1 MANFPTIK
9 SPWQLGRYLI
19 FLLILTAPLWL
30 SACELG
36 GDGALLSEVKLDNP
50 ALVLDGKGGPK
61 VINLSY
67 RVGKQSQVSL
77 SLSGPG
83 GVNFELRQNEGRPL
97 GEYSTQI
104 NGIIEQQIEGLPQ
117 RRLLPDG
124 LYQFILTAKS
134 EGEQAKEQGQFSISG
149 NPSGGA
155 PEVSGLSAHPTV
167 ISPNFD
173 AIDDEATLNWRTS
186 RPATVTVSIS
196 GKNSLNKTL
205 TTLKNQ
211 PAQEDKIQF
220 NGLDL
225 QNKPLPDGTYTYTIT
240 ASDAYGQE
248 TRKAAQIEV
257 KGGGVPQVRVTSV
270 DITPAEIIK
279 GNEVTVKV
287 RVKNTGKVAVRSQ
300 GPDSG
305 YSYSSQDVYSSIAVN
320 GQKFDEQ
327 AGYWRI
333 GVDFEANASAGAV
346 RYPWRWG
353 FGKEYLQPGEEAEIV
368 GKIRIERPEQKI
380 TLYVGLIQEKISL
393 QADRLRVTQVKITY

>member
-9 SPWQLGRYLI
+9 SPRQLGRYFL
-19 FLLILTAPLWL
+19 FLLMLTAPLWL
-30 SACELG
+30 AGCGLG
-36 GDGALLSEVKLDNP
+36 GDGNLLSEVKLDSP

-61 VINLSY
+61 IINLSY

-83 GVNFELRQNEGRPL
+83 GLNYELRQNEGRPP
-97 GEYSTQI
+97 GDYSTQI
-104 NGIIEQQIEGLPQ
+104 NGIIEQQVEGLQQ

-124 LYQFILTAKS
+124 VYQFILTAKN
-134 EGEQAKEQGQFSISG
+134 EGEQAREQGQFSISG

-155 PEVSGLSAHPTV
+155 PEVSGLSAFPPV

-173 AIDDEATLNWRTS
+173 AVADEATLNWRTS
-186 RPATVTVSIS
+186 RPTTVTVAIS
-196 GKNSLNKTL
+196 GKNGLNKTL

-225 QNKPLPDGTYTYTIT
+225 QNKPLPDGIYSYIVT

-248 TRKAAQIEV
+248 TRRAAQIEV
-257 KGGGVPQVRVTSV
+257 KDGGVPQVRVTSV

-287 RVKNTGKVAVRSQ
+287 RVKNIGKVAVRSQ

-305 YSYSSQDVYSSIAVN
+305 YSYSSQDVYSSVAVG

-353 FGKEYLQPGEEAEIV
+353 FGKEYLQPGEEAEII

-380 TLYVGLIQEKISL
+380 ILYVGLIQEKISL